1 MNVEIVQIIHLTVE
15 MGRVFALYEFKQ
27 YISMKLFYR
36 KDYRLQVEPIV
47 FSIKAFKRL
56 DQRDRTVGKTQL
68 EKELAFIYF
77 VYDPRSDLQFIVDEQ
92 ERIERVK
99 ELIGFD
105 SKFKIDSDL
114 QKAIDVYISMT
125 ETSSS
130 LLLKDIKVGVD
141 KLRDYLRSAEVDS
154 ESFDKYT
161 RALKELIPL
170 SQKIVEAERTVV
182 KEIEDLSEMRGNR
195 QQSLLD
201 GGFDNLL
208 K

>member
-1 MNVEIVQIIHLTVE
+1 MQYSIELDCLNKNLDYLKNYKMRLFKRVDYKLIVDP
-15 MGRVFALYEFKQ
+15 MVFTLK
-27 YISMKLFYR
+27 S
-36 KDYRLQVEPIV
+36 
-47 FSIKAFKRL
+47 FKRL
-56 DQRDRTVGKTQL
+56 DQRDRTVNKSQL

-77 VYDPRSDLQFIVDEQ
+77 VYDPRSDLQYIIDEQ

>member
-1 MNVEIVQIIHLTVE
+1 
-15 MGRVFALYEFKQ
+15 
-27 YISMKLFYR
+27 MKLFSR
-36 KDYRLQVEPIV
+36 KDFRLQVEPIV

-105 SKFKIDSDL
+105 SKFKVDSDL
-114 QKAIDVYISMT
+114 QKAIDAYISMT

>member
-1 MNVEIVQIIHLTVE
+1 M
-15 MGRVFALYEFKQ
+15 R
-27 YISMKLFYR
+27 LFIR
-36 KDYRLQVEPIV
+36 KDYKLLIDPLVYTL
-47 FSIKAFKRL
+47 KAFKKL
-56 DQRDRTVGKTQL
+56 DVRDRTVGKSQL
-68 EKELAFIYF
+68 EKELSFIYF

-114 QKAIDVYISMT
+114 QKAIDVYVSMT

-141 KLRDYLRSAEVDS
+141 KLRDYLRTAEVDS

>member
-1 MNVEIVQIIHLTVE
+1 M
-15 MGRVFALYEFKQ
+15 R
-27 YISMKLFYR
+27 LFVR
-36 KDYRLQVEPIV
+36 KDYKLLIDPLVYTLK
-47 FSIKAFKRL
+47 SFKRL
-56 DQRDRTVGKTQL
+56 DQRDRTVGKSQL
-68 EKELAFIYF
+68 EKELSFIYF

-105 SKFKIDSDL
+105 SKFKVDSDL
-114 QKAIDVYISMT
+114 QKAIDAYVSMT

-141 KLRDYLRSAEVDS
+141 KLRNYLRDADVS
-154 ESFDKYT
+154 EETFDKYT

-170 SQKIVEAERTVV
+170 SQKISEVERVV
-182 KEIEDLSEMRGNR
+182 IKEVEEISNARGDKAT
-195 QQSLLD
+195 SLLD
-201 GGFDNLL
+201 QGFDQLF

>member
-1 MNVEIVQIIHLTVE
+1 
-15 MGRVFALYEFKQ
+15 
-27 YISMKLFYR
+27 MKLFNR
-36 KDYRLQVEPIV
+36 RDFKLNVEPIV
-47 FSIKAFKRL
+47 YTIKAFKEL
-56 DQRDRTVGKTQL
+56 DKRDRTVGKTQT

-105 SKFKIDSDL
+105 SKFKIDSIL
-114 QKAIDVYISMT
+114 QKAVDVYVSMT

-141 KLRDYLRSAEVDS
+141 KLRDYLRTAEVDS

>member
-1 MNVEIVQIIHLTVE
+1 M
-15 MGRVFALYEFKQ
+15 
-27 YISMKLFYR
+27 
-36 KDYRLQVEPIV
+36 RL
-47 FSIKAFKRL
+47 FKRVDYKLIVDPLVYTLKSFKKL
-56 DQRDRTVGKTQL
+56 DQRDRTVNKSQL
-68 EKELAFIYF
+68 EKELSFIYF

-125 ETSSS
+125 ESSSS

>member
-1 MNVEIVQIIHLTVE
+1 
-15 MGRVFALYEFKQ
+15 
-27 YISMKLFYR
+27 MKLFKR
-36 KDYRLQVEPIV
+36 VDYKLIVEPIV

-56 DQRDRTVGKTQL
+56 DQRDRTVNKSQL

-105 SKFKIDSDL
+105 SKFKIDGDL
-114 QKAIDVYISMT
+114 QKAIDVYVSMT

-130 LLLKDIKVGVD
+130 LLLQDIKIGVD
-141 KLRDYLRSAEVDS
+141 KLRKYLREAEVDAD
-154 ESFDKYT
+154 SFDKYT
-161 RALKELIPL
+161 RSLKELIPM
-170 SQKIVEAERTVV
+170 SQKISDAERTVI
-182 KEIEDLSEMRGNR
+182 KEVEELGELRGNR
-195 QQSLLD
+195 QQTLLD
-201 GGFDNLL
+201 SGFDSLF

>member
-1 MNVEIVQIIHLTVE
+1 M
-15 MGRVFALYEFKQ
+15 R
-27 YISMKLFYR
+27 LFSR
-36 KDYRLQVEPIV
+36 KDYKLIVDPIV
-47 FSIKAFKRL
+47 FTISAFKKL
-56 DQRDRTVGKTQL
+56 DERDKTNNKSQL
-68 EKELAFIYF
+68 EKELSFIYF

-92 ERIERVK
+92 ERINRVK
-99 ELIGFD
+99 ELIGFND
-105 SKFKIDSDL
+105 KFKIDSAL
-114 QKAIDVYISMT
+114 KKAIDVYVSMT

-141 KLRDYLRSAEVDS
+141 KLRTYLRDADVDS
-154 ESFDKYT
+154 DSFDKYT
-161 RALKELIPL
+161 KALKELIPL